1 MKKFLS
7 VLLVSLMV
15 LTMLGAAAEGEY
27 PQLTGE
33 SGIYNAGVY
42 EQKIRG
48 MGGYMIIHVT
58 FSANAI
64 ENIEVISHTETPN
77 IGTLAIEQVIPA
89 MIEAQST
96 EVDSVSGATIT
107 SNALKEAVNAAIEEA
122 KAAGA
127 ALYVPG
133 TYDVKLRGMGGFM
146 NIQFVISADR
156 VESMEVLSHTET
168 PNIGTL
174 AIEQVIP
181 AMVEA
186 QSSEV
191 DGVSGATITSAALKD
206 AWNQAIEQARLPEE
220 EEAVSLVPEGAK
232 YIPGTYDVKL
242 RGMGGFMNIQF
253 VISADRVESMEVL
266 SHTETPN
273 IGTLAIEQVI
283 PAMVEAQSSEVDG
296 VSGATITSAAL
307 KDAWNQA
314 VKQATG
320 N

>member
-15 LTMLGAAAEGEY
+15 LTMFGAAAEGEY

-33 SGIYNAGVY
+33 SGVYNAGVY

-48 MGGYMIIHVT
+48 MGGFMIIHVT
-58 FSANAI
+58 FSADAI

-96 EVDSVSGATIT
+96 EVDGVTGATIT
-107 SNALKEAVNAAIEEA
+107 SNALKEAVSAAIEEA
-122 KAAGA
+122 KASDAA
-127 ALYVPG
+127 ENALYV
-133 TYDVKLRGMGGFM
+133 
-146 NIQFVISADR
+146 
-156 VESMEVLSHTET
+156 
-168 PNIGTL
+168 
-174 AIEQVIP
+174 
-181 AMVEA
+181 
-186 QSSEV
+186 
-191 DGVSGATITSAALKD
+191 
-206 AWNQAIEQARLPEE
+206 
-220 EEAVSLVPEGAK
+220 
-232 YIPGTYDVKL
+232 PGTYDVKL